1 MTFSPVEPIALL
13 TFGRDAVKTLGI
25 LGGIGPEST
34 IDYYRLIVDGY
45 RQRSGGRAPSVL
57 INSIDVGVVL
67 ELASADATR
76 AQLVDY
82 LASGLRRLAEGGAS
96 FALMAANTPHIVF
109 DELVRASP
117 VPLLSIVEGVR
128 HAAPDAADE
137 AFVHERYTRE
147 LVPGHF
153 REETRREFA
162 AMREARGIAV
172 PLLDSARLHA
182 DEAVSRMLA

>member
-1 MTFSPVEPIALL
+1 
-13 TFGRDAVKTLGI
+13 
-25 LGGIGPEST
+25 
-34 IDYYRLIVDGY
+34 
-45 RQRSGGRAPSVL
+45 
-57 INSIDVGVVL
+57 
-67 ELASADATR
+67 
-76 AQLVDY
+76 
-82 LASGLRRLAEGGAS
+82 
-96 FALMAANTPHIVF
+96 
-109 DELVRASP
+109 VRASP

-162 AMREARGIAV
+162 ALIERMARERRLDAVILAGTELPLLMREARGIAV